1 MAKKNIRALSLCI
14 EHSNLDSTLQIWDI
28 QCSRRSNKRKCYFG
42 STLSPDKKAEADEI

>member
-28 QCSRRSNKRKCYFG
+28 QCSCSNKRKFYFG